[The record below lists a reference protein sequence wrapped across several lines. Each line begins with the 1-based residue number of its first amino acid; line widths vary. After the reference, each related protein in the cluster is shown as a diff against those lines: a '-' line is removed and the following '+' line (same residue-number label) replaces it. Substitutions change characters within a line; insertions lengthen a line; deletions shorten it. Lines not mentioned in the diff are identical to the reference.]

1 MEAMSFEEIQQ
12 RIETIAQRVFES
24 EGMDLVECKVAGH
37 KNDVMIQIT
46 ADKPSGG
53 INIRECAILNK
64 LLVAAIEQENFL
76 PPEIF
81 SLELS
86 SPGLD
91 RPLVTRRDFMRVCA
105 QELHFWLTEP
115 VGGKKEVQGILAE
128 VGESELTIDVVIKKT
143 KAKLVLPLSSIIK
156 GELVI

>member
-1 MEAMSFEEIQQ
+1 MTFEEIQQ
-12 RIETIAQRVFES
+12 KIEELTLKVFKDA
-24 EGMDLVECKVAGH
+24 GMELIELKVGGH
-37 KNDVMIQIT
+37 KNDVTIQIT

-64 LLVAAIEQENFL
+64 ALVAAIEQENFL

-91 RPLVTRRDFMRVCA
+91 RPLVTRKDFVRSIG
-105 QELHFWLTEP
+105 QELHFWLNGP
-115 VGGKKEVQGILAE
+115 FGIDGKKEAQGVLAE
-128 VGESELTIDVVIKKT
+128 VGELDVTITAVKGR
-143 KAKLVLPLSSIIK
+143 KLVLPLTSIIK
-156 GELVI
+156 GMLVI

>member
-1 MEAMSFEEIQQ
+1 MEIMTFEEIQQ
-12 RIETIAQRVFES
+12 KIASLADKVFEAA
-24 EGMDLVECKVAGH
+24 GMELIELKVAGH
-37 KNDVMIQIT
+37 KNDVLIQVT

-64 LLVAAIEQENFL
+64 SLVAAIEQESFL
-76 PPEIF
+76 PPENF

-91 RPLVTRRDFMRVCA
+91 RPLVTRRDFMRFIG
-105 QELHFWLTEP
+105 QEVHFWLNEP

-128 VGESELTIDVVIKKT
+128 AGELNLTIEGPKKL
-143 KAKLVLPLSSIIK
+143 KLDLPLSSIIK
-156 GELVI
+156 GILVI

>member
-1 MEAMSFEEIQQ
+1 MTIEEIHQK
-12 RIETIAQRVFES
+12 IEALALREFEKA
-24 EGMDLVECKVAGH
+24 GMELIELKVGGH

-64 LLVAAIEQENFL
+64 SLIAAIEQENLL

-91 RPLVTRRDFMRVCA
+91 RPLVTRKDFVRSIG
-105 QELHFWLTEP
+105 QELHFWLNGP
-115 VGGKKEVQGILAE
+115 FGIDGKKEAQGVLAE
-128 VGESELTIDVVIKKT
+128 VGELDVTITAVKGR
-143 KAKLVLPLSSIIK
+143 KLVLPLTSIIK
-156 GELVI
+156 GMLVI

>member
-1 MEAMSFEEIQQ
+1 MTIEEIHQKV
-12 RIETIAQRVFES
+12 ESLANRVFENA
-24 EGMDLVECKVAGH
+24 GMELIELKVAGH
-37 KNDVMIQIT
+37 KNDVLIQIT

-64 LLVAAIEQENFL
+64 TLVAAIEQENVL

-91 RPLVTRRDFMRVCA
+91 RPLVTRKDFVRSVG
-105 QELHFWLTEP
+105 QELHFWLNTP
-115 VGGKKEVQGILAE
+115 VGIDGKKETQGILAL
-128 VGESELTIDVVIKKT
+128 VGENELVVDAGGT
-143 KAKLVLPLSSIIK
+143 RLVLPLTSVVRGMLII
-156 GELVI
+156 

>member
-1 MEAMSFEEIQQ
+1 MTFEEIQQ
-12 RIETIAQRVFES
+12 KIEELTLKVFKDA
-24 EGMDLVECKVAGH
+24 GMELIELKVGGH
-37 KNDVMIQIT
+37 KNDVTIQIT

-64 LLVAAIEQENFL
+64 ALVAAIEQENFL

-91 RPLVTRRDFMRVCA
+91 RPLVTRRDFMRFVG
-105 QELHFWLTEP
+105 QELHFWLNEP
-115 VGGKKEVQGILAE
+115 VGGKKETQGFLKE
-128 VGESELTIDVVIKKT
+128 VSEKGLIIDVDGDQ
-143 KAKLVLPLSSIIK
+143 LVLPLPLIIK
-156 GELVI
+156 GLLVI

>member
-1 MEAMSFEEIQQ
+1 MTFEEIQQ
-12 RIETIAQRVFES
+12 KIEDLTLKVFKDA
-24 EGMDLVECKVAGH
+24 GMELIELKVGGH
-37 KNDVMIQIT
+37 KNDVTIQIT

-64 LLVAAIEQENFL
+64 ALVAAIEQENFL

-91 RPLVTRRDFMRVCA
+91 RPLVTRRDFMRFVG
-105 QELHFWLTEP
+105 QELHFWLNEP
-115 VGGKKEVQGILAE
+115 VGGKKETQGFLKE
-128 VGESELTIDVVIKKT
+128 VSEKGLIIDVDGDQ
-143 KAKLVLPLSSIIK
+143 LVLPLPSIIK
-156 GELVI
+156 GLLVI

>member
-1 MEAMSFEEIQQ
+1 MTFEEIQQ
-12 RIETIAQRVFES
+12 KVGSLAGKVFDEAGMELIE
-24 EGMDLVECKVAGH
+24 LKVAGH
-37 KNDVMIQIT
+37 KNDVIIQIT

-64 LLVAAIEQENFL
+64 SLVAAIEQENFL
-76 PPEIF
+76 PPENF

-91 RPLVTRRDFMRVCA
+91 RPLVTRKDFLRFKA
-105 QELHFWLTEP
+105 QELHFWLNEP
-115 VGGKKEVQGILAE
+115 VDGKKEIQGILAE
-128 VGESELTIDVVIKKT
+128 IGQKDLIVEIIGGQ
-143 KAKLVLPLSSIIK
+143 LVLPLSSIIK

>member
-1 MEAMSFEEIQQ
+1 MMTFEDIHQKIEAL
-12 RIETIAQRVFES
+12 ANRVFEQAGK
-24 EGMDLVECKVAGH
+24 ELIDLKVSGN
-37 KNDVMIQIT
+37 KNDILIQIT

-64 LLVAAIEQENFL
+64 SLVAAIEQEHLL

-91 RPLVTRRDFMRVCA
+91 RPLVTVKDFMRSKG
-105 QELHFWLTEP
+105 QQLHFWLNAA
-115 VGGKKEVQGILAE
+115 VGKDGKKEAEGLLTEINDQVLVVEAQGERLEIPMT
-128 VGESELTIDVVIKKT
+128 SVIKG
-143 KAKLVLPLSSIIK
+143 L
-156 GELVI
+156 LVI

>member
-1 MEAMSFEEIQQ
+1 MLTMTIDEIHPKIESLARKVFQEAGMEL
-12 RIETIAQRVFES
+12 IE
-24 EGMDLVECKVAGH
+24 LKVAGN
-37 KNDVMIQIT
+37 KNDVLIQIT

-53 INIRECAILNK
+53 ITIRECAILNK
-64 LLVAAIEQENFL
+64 TLVAAIEQENVL

-91 RPLVTRRDFMRVCA
+91 RPLLTRRDFMRFKA
-105 QELHFWLTEP
+105 KELHFWLTEP

-128 VGESELTIDVVIKKT
+128 VGESTLTIDT
-143 KAKLVLPLSSIIK
+143 PAKAQLVLPLQSIIK
-156 GELVI
+156 GMLVI

>member
-1 MEAMSFEEIQQ
+1 MTLEEIHQK
-12 RIETIAQRVFES
+12 IETLANRVFEKA
-24 EGMDLVECKVAGH
+24 GMELVDLRVAGH
-37 KNDVMIQIT
+37 KNDVLIQIT

-64 LLVAAIEQENFL
+64 SLVAAIEQENLL

-91 RPLVTRRDFMRVCA
+91 RPLVTRKDFLRSIG
-105 QELHFWLTEP
+105 QELHFWLNAP
-115 VGGKKEVQGILAE
+115 VGIEGKKEAQGILTE
-128 VGESELTIDVVIKKT
+128 VREQDLIVDAAGARLE
-143 KAKLVLPLSSIIK
+143 LPLSSVIK
-156 GELVI
+156 GLLVI

>member
-1 MEAMSFEEIQQ
+1 MSSLSFEEIQE
-12 RIETIAQRVFES
+12 RIKILTDKFFES
-24 EGMDLVECKVAGH
+24 VGMDLIGLKISGH
-37 KNDVMIQIT
+37 KNDVHIEIT

-64 LLVAAIEQENFL
+64 SLVAAIEQENFL

-91 RPLVTRRDFMRVCA
+91 RPLVTRKDFMRLRA
-105 QELHFWLTEP
+105 QELHFWLTEAIN
-115 VGGKKEVQGILAE
+115 GKKEVQGILLE
-128 VGESELTIDVVIKKT
+128 VGDSSLTIEASKKL
-143 KAKLVLPLSSIIK
+143 KLEIPLSSIIK
-156 GELVI
+156 GMLVI

>member
-1 MEAMSFEEIQQ
+1 MEVLTFEQIQQ
-12 RIETIAQRVFES
+12 RIADIAQKFFDTA
-24 EGMDLVECKVAGH
+24 GMDLVELNVAGH

-64 LLVAAIEQENFL
+64 SLVAAIEQENFL

-91 RPLVTRRDFMRVCA
+91 RPLNTRKDFMRVKSL
-105 QELHFWLTEP
+105 ELHFWLNEP
-115 VGGKKEVQGILAE
+115 INGKKEVEGILIE
-128 VGESELTIDVVIKKT
+128 VGESSLTIEGPKKL
-143 KAKLVLPLSSIIK
+143 KLELPLSSIIK
-156 GELVI
+156 GMLVI